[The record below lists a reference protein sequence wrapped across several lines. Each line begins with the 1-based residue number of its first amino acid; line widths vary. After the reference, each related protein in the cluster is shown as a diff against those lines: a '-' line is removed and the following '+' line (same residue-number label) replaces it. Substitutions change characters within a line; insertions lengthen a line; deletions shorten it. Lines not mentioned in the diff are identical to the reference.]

1 MSVPTA
7 KMAITTPLIVHA
19 ADALQRARKLPAGPV
34 RNDLRALARALLRLH
49 KAGPARERPDH
60 RNADSALERCRSMR
74 VGFLPQVRIGL
85 FRSGPL
91 LLLGIALPGLVRLR
105 VRSPIRSLPGIVF
118 WRLLAHRHFL
128 RQEQAITTE
137 TVPEM
142 RGNLTQGNLTQGNLT
157 QGSLA
162 QGSLEGSMSDHWVDP
177 NRGMASQAVFKQA
190 ALKRIVFVPDLG
202 TADRVPRWP
211 RGAVHPA
218 LSREDSA
225 PASPAPGLFL
235 IAS

>member
-7 KMAITTPLIVHA
+7 KMAITAPLIVHA

-142 RGNLTQGNLTQGNLT
+142 RGNLIQGN
-157 QGSLA
+157 LA

-177 NRGMASQAVFKQA
+177 NRGTASQAVFKQA

-202 TADRVPRWP
+202 TADRVPRWH